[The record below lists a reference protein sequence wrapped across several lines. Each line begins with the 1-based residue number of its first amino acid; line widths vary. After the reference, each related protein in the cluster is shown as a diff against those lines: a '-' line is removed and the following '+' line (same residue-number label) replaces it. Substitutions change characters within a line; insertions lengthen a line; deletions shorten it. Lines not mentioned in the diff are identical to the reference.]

1 MKHVCMIAYTGY
13 SLDGRVRREA
23 EAVNALPGYAVTVL
37 TAKEQEAPRLY
48 EQDGIRIFELDM
60 PKYQGKSGARYVLC
74 YLRFTL
80 LAFIECTKLMARK
93 SLDIVHVHNMPNF
106 LVFAGLT
113 PYLSG
118 KPIILD
124 EHDTMVETF
133 SAKFNGRRIRFLEW
147 ALRLEEAVC
156 CRMARRIVCVN
167 DVQKAAMVARGIP
180 EEKIVVA
187 MNVPDP
193 RLFNRTQRIP
203 GGSRENGKFRM
214 IYHGTVAKRLGVHLA
229 VRAVTKLSDE
239 IPGLEFYVVGGGD
252 DMKEIQDLGR
262 ILGMG
267 DKVLFPGSVSLDRLA
282 PFLGGMDLGIIPN
295 GRNCATELMLPVKM
309 LECVALG
316 IPVVAPRLKTIS
328 HYFTEDM
335 VFFFEPDDVDS
346 MAQAILAASSNEEE
360 RRRKAHKA
368 REFMEKYGW
377 ETHKTEFI
385 EMYKSL

>member
-13 SLDGRVRREA
+13 SHDGRVRREA

-37 TAKEQEAPRLY
+37 TAKEQDTPRIY
-48 EQDGIRIFELDM
+48 EKDGIRIFELDM
-60 PKYQGKSGARYVLC
+60 PKYQGKNGARYILC

-106 LVFAGLT
+106 LVFAGLI

-133 SAKFNGRRIRFLEW
+133 SAKFNDRGRPFLEW
-147 ALRLEEAVC
+147 VLRLEEAVC

-167 DVQKAAMVARGIP
+167 DIQKAAMVTRDIP
-180 EEKIVVA
+180 EEKIVVV

-193 RLFNRTQRIP
+193 RIFNPTRRTH
-203 GGSRENGKFRM
+203 GGLRENGKFRM
-214 IYHGTVAKRLGVHLA
+214 IYHGTVAKRLGVDLA
-229 VRAVTKLSDE
+229 VRAVTKLGDE
-239 IPGLEFYVVGGGD
+239 IPGMEFHVVGGGD
-252 DMKEIQDLGR
+252 DRREIQDLGR
-262 ILGMG
+262 ILGVG
-267 DKVLFPGSVSLDRLA
+267 DKVHFRGPVPLEGLA
-282 PFLGGMDLGIIPN
+282 PVLGGMDLGIVPN
-295 GRNCATELMLPVKM
+295 GRNSATELMLPVKM

-360 RRRKAHKA
+360 RLRRAHKA
-368 REFMEKYGW
+368 RGFLEKHGW
-377 ETHKTEFI
+377 ETHKTEFL